1 MSRSA
6 AMGVVKT
13 QAGIKTLGCISRSV
27 DPAANG
33 NEAIDQMLN

>member
-6 AMGVVKT
+6 AVGVVKT
-13 QAGIKTLGCISRSV
+13 QARTKTLGYISRGV

-33 NEAIDQMLN
+33 NEGIEQMLN